1 VNARGTG
8 VMVYLWC
15 DSLKHN
21 HQPQIRRNHTMA
33 LWKIDPAHSEVSFK
47 VKHLVVSTVTGHF
60 DKFAASVEAERKD
73 FSDAKIQFEAEISSI
88 NTKNDQ
94 RDGHLK
100 SPDFFDA
107 ATYPKMSFVSKSVKS
122 VSDYELRIAGD
133 LTMRGVTR
141 EVTLDAIYNG
151 TVASFGGTQVA
162 GFEIRT
168 KLNRFDFGLQWNAL
182 TEAGGVVVSN
192 EVKIEILAEFNKVEE
207 AAKAA

>member
-1 VNARGTG
+1 MECT
-8 VMVYLWC
+8 
-15 DSLKHN
+15 SLSGILVVFRTRKQPTLLNERKHA
-21 HQPQIRRNHTMA
+21 MA
-33 LWKIDPAHSEVSFK
+33 LWKIDAVHSQANFR

-60 DKFAASVEAERKD
+60 DSFDATIETGRDD
-73 FSDAKIQFEAEISSI
+73 FSDARISFQADINSI

-107 ATYPKMSFVSKSVKS
+107 TKYPKMSFVSTSVRK
-122 VSDYELRIAGD
+122 VSDYELQVTGD
-133 LTMRGVTR
+133 LTMRGVSKR
-141 EVTLDAIYNG
+141 ITLDVIYNG
-151 TVASFGGTQVA
+151 TVAGFSGSQVA

-182 TEAGGVVVSN
+182 TETGGIVVSN
-192 EVKIEILAEFNKVEE
+192 EVQIEVLAEFNKAQD